1 MRKKTSG
8 KMNLIMSNE
17 GDFFMAKKGQ
27 TFRRYSLEL
36 KLEAAR
42 LVNEEHM
49 SIREVATRLNIQNT
63 SQVQVWAAKA
73 KQGMS
78 LEPAA
83 SKRGCLRTK
92 FSSMEEE
99 MAYLRSD
106 IEYLKK
112 QYPTLHKE

>member
-1 MRKKTSG
+1 
-8 KMNLIMSNE
+8 
-17 GDFFMAKKGQ
+17 MAKKGQ

-49 SIREVATRLNIQNT
+49 SIREVAKCLGIQNK
-63 SQVQVWAAKA
+63 SQVQVWAAKT

-78 LEPAA
+78 LEPVT
-83 SKRGCLRTK
+83 SKRGRLRTT
-92 FSSMEEE
+92 FSSTEEE
-99 MAYLRSD
+99 MAYLRAE

-112 QYPTLHKE
+112 QYPNLHKE